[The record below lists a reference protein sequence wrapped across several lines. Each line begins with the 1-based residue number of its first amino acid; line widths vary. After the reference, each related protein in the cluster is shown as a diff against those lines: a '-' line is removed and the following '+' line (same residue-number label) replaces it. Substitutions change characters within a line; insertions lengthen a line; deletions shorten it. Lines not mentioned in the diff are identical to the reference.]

1 MKFRHRDGERSANA
15 ISLGPVRDRAA
26 VDADGIFAIDD
37 DRPDAGAVAKRLLE
51 AGHEPLE
58 ELPED
63 FEGEY
68 EDEAEQEDSE
78 QDGGND
84 GDEGDDEGSV
94 PTAGLLTETEIAK
107 ELSYAEK
114 QAVAK
119 QYDHIA
125 GNASDDKLTE
135 ELIKQSRMETA
146 E

>member
-68 EDEAEQEDSE
+68 EDEGEEEDSE

-84 GDEGDDEGSV
+84 GDEGSV
-94 PTAGLLTETEIAK
+94 PMAGLLTETEIAK
-107 ELSYAEK
+107 GLSYAEK

-135 ELIKQSRMETA
+135 ELIKQSRMENA

>member
-68 EDEAEQEDSE
+68 EDSE

-84 GDEGDDEGSV
+84 GDEKDDEGSV

-135 ELIKQSRMETA
+135 ELIKQSRMENA

>member
-1 MKFRHRDGERSANA
+1 MKFRHRDGEGSANA
-15 ISLGPVRDRAA
+15 ISLGPVRDKAA

-68 EDEAEQEDSE
+68 EDEDEDSE

-84 GDEGDDEGSV
+84 GDEGSV

-135 ELIKQSRMETA
+135 ELIKQSRMENG